1 MNNNKQKK
9 MIRWTSLSLLKLVI
23 VGVSKIEWSEY
34 VFVDIW
40 YYPVINIVI
49 GGSNKVKADHTVLE
63 HLFGFTKIYIN
74 KEWVLR
80 SQFYAIS
87 TKWRQCQFHFD
98 RKKSFIKKLHLL
110 SLQK

>member
-49 GGSNKVKADHTVLE
+49 DGNNKVKADHTVLE

-74 KEWVLR
+74 K
-80 SQFYAIS
+80 
-87 TKWRQCQFHFD
+87 
-98 RKKSFIKKLHLL
+98 
-110 SLQK
+110 